1 MANLNRIV
9 NINID
14 IKTPAVS
21 AASFDNLLIVGPAPA
36 TAPEVAPPDVGSYT
50 DLEGVTEAGWVTVG
64 GKEAARGG
72 GAPLGGWAHP
82 PRPKKPF
89 PGLLSNSP
97 SPSGLRCPG
106 YASTIFH
113 VRF

>member
-1 MANLNRIV
+1 MGNLNRIV

-36 TAPEVAPPDVGSYT
+36 TAPETAPPAVGSYT

-64 GKEAARGG
+64 DNADPVG
-72 GAPLGGWAHP
+72 
-82 PRPKKPF
+82 
-89 PGLLSNSP
+89 
-97 SPSGLRCPG
+97 
-106 YASTIFH
+106 
-113 VRF
+113 VRERQSRSAQH